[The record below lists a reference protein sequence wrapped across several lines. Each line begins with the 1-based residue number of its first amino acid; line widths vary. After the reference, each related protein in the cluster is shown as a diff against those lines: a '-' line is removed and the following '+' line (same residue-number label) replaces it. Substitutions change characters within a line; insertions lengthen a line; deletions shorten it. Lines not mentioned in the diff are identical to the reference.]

1 MAHPLRNRNF
11 RLLFTGRL
19 VDALGDAVS
28 PAALTLAIVIAT
40 RSSAGLA
47 LVLVCALLPK
57 VALLPFGGVV
67 VDRLGPRR
75 VAMAAAVVSGIAQLF
90 IGLLLIAGHIDFPLI
105 ATVAA
110 VKGAASAFDA
120 PATLPLV
127 AGTADEDG
135 RQAANSL
142 MGVATSATNLAGPAL
157 AGVLIFTVGA
167 GWAFVADAAT
177 FGFSAGTLALIK
189 VRPVQVPRLY
199 RRGARAMALRDDLAA
214 GWAEVRSRTWYWT
227 SLIGHATWNF
237 AAGMLAT
244 TGPLIAVT
252 ELGGKA
258 VWLAALQASAAGY
271 LIGAFIAGRT
281 KVNRAILVGN
291 FALMSYAVPLVLFAI
306 AAPAWAVV
314 IAYGLAM
321 ACLGFLNPVWETAV
335 QQEIPAQVLARVSAY
350 DWLVSLA
357 AMPLGYALGP
367 VLVRQFGYT
376 WPLTATAILVLIS
389 LSIPVSLPDV
399 RNLQLRHDN
408 QLPEIPARVNVAT
421 RAKEDV

>member
-1 MAHPLRNRNF
+1 MMAYPLRDRNF
-11 RLLFTGRL
+11 RLLFSGRV
-19 VDALGDAVS
+19 VDQLGDAVS

-47 LVLVCALLPK
+47 VVLVCALLPK
-57 VALLPFGGVV
+57 VALLPIGGVV

-75 VAMAAAVVSGIAQLF
+75 VAMAAAAVSGTAQLA
-90 IGLLLIAGHIDFPLI
+90 IGLSLLAGHIDFPLI
-105 ATVAA
+105 AMAAA
-110 VKGAASAFDA
+110 VKGAASAFDT

-127 AGTADEDG
+127 AGTTDDDG

-142 MGVATSATNLAGPAL
+142 MGIAGSATSLAGPAL

-167 GWAFVADAAT
+167 GWAFVLDAAT
-177 FGFSAGTLALIK
+177 FAVSACTLALTK
-189 VRPVQVPRLY
+189 VRPVHVPRKSL
-199 RRGARAMALRDDLAA
+199 RADLVA

-252 ELGGKA
+252 ELGGKT
-258 VWLAALQASAAGY
+258 VWLAALQASAIGY
-271 LIGAFIAGRT
+271 LTGAFIAGRT
-281 KVNRAILVGN
+281 KVSRPILVGN
-291 FALMSYAVPLVLFAI
+291 IALMSYAVPLVLFAV
-306 AAPAWAVV
+306 AAPAWSVV
-314 IAYGLAM
+314 VAYGLAM

-335 QQEIPAQVLARVSAY
+335 QQEVPAEVLARVSAY

-357 AMPLGYALGP
+357 AMPLGFALGP
-367 VLVRQFGYT
+367 ILAREFGYT
-376 WPLTATAILVLIS
+376 WPLTGAAVLVLIT

-399 RNLQLRHDN
+399 RNLRLRRAAAGG
-408 QLPEIPARVNVAT
+408 ARV
-421 RAKEDV
+421 DVPA